1 MESKDLKN
9 LIESYYSMYEES
21 EETISEGEMEQ
32 ERQVEK
38 YREMSRRR
46 AQEAQMKKDRPSG
59 KPSAPKKDGPK
70 LGYGAKGF
78 KGGALE
84 SVETEAEMIEPYD
97 IILNHL
103 IDEGFASSVENAEK
117 IMGVMSDEWI
127 LGIMEQETK
136 MAKFTVTDI
145 DRKLNTPAYQ
155 RYRQGN
161 PNYQGGG
168 EGANKLKEA

>member
-1 MESKDLKN
+1 MQSKDLRS
-9 LIESYYSMYEES
+9 LIESYNSIYDTP

-32 ERQVEK
+32 AAQAEK
-38 YREMSRRR
+38 YRRDAIHRERQRKAESERPKPKP
-46 AQEAQMKKDRPSG
+46 QSKKPEPR
-59 KPSAPKKDGPK
+59 

-84 SVETEAEMIEPYD
+84 SVETEAEMLEPYD
-97 IILNHL
+97 IILGHL
-103 IDEGFASSVENAEK
+103 IDEGFASTVESAEK
-117 IMGVMSDEWI
+117 IMSVMSDEWMQSI
-127 LGIMEQETK
+127 VEQEKT
-136 MAKFTVTDI
+136 AKFTVTDL

-155 RYRQGN
+155 RYKQGN

>member
-9 LIESYYSMYEES
+9 IIESYYSMYEAP
-21 EETISEGEMEQ
+21 EEALSEGEMEQ
-32 ERQVEK
+32 EGQVEK

-46 AQEAQMKKDRPSG
+46 AQEAQMKKDRP
-59 KPSAPKKDGPK
+59 KPSAPKKDGPR

-117 IMGVMSDEWI
+117 IMSVMSDEWI
-127 LGIMEQETK
+127 QGIMEQETK
-136 MAKFTVTDI
+136 TARFTVTDL